1 MPSYRYGG
9 VERELQDT
17 GDLVVIRTT
26 RQGARHDL
34 SPLAA
39 PARAANAA
47 LRPLFGFSA
56 AGVGVWEAPEGG
68 AQVLAEILD
77 ADPSVQFAGR
87 GLRDQDGAPVVYTEN
102 VFVKFADSVS
112 PEACVTA
119 ITAAGLTV
127 KRELPFATNAYFA
140 AAPERTGRRVFDLA
154 SELLASEQVELC
166 HPELIRE
173 QSFNAAFPQQ
183 WHLQAT
189 EGVDAHANVVG
200 AWETTRGAG
209 TVIAI
214 VDDGVDVEH
223 AEFASAGKIV
233 APRSLSRPK
242 GDDPRPSEG
251 SNHGTACAGVACA
264 DGRHGASGVAPD
276 AKLMPLRM
284 VSGLG
289 SMDEADAFVWAADH
303 GADVISCSWGPRDG
317 SWWDPADPVHQE
329 VTPLP
334 DSSRLAILYA
344 IEKGRGGKGCV
355 ITWAAGNG
363 NESVDNDGYASYEH
377 VIAVAACNDMGTR
390 SAYSDMG
397 DALWCAFPSS
407 NGEPSLTPGIWTT
420 DRTGAEGYNP
430 GDESLGDAAGG
441 YTNSFGGTSSACP
454 GVAGVAALIL
464 AVNPELTW
472 GEVRDVLRDCC
483 DRIDEAGGDYDAN
496 GRSRLYGY
504 GRVNAARAVELAG
517 ASKASAA
524 AA

>member
-1 MPSYRYGG
+1 MPNYRYGD

-26 RQGARHDL
+26 RRGARHDL

-47 LRPLFGFSA
+47 LRPLFGFAS
-56 AGVGVWEAPEGG
+56 AGVGVWEAPKGEAREL
-68 AQVLAEILD
+68 AQILD
-77 ADPSVQFAGR
+77 ADPNVQFAGR
-87 GLRDQDGAPVVYTEN
+87 GLRDADGAPVVYTEN
-102 VFVKFADSVS
+102 VFVKFADGV
-112 PEACVTA
+112 PAEACVA
-119 ITAAGLTV
+119 ALQGAGLTV
-127 KRELPFATNAYFA
+127 KRDLPYAGNAYFA
-140 AAPERTGRRVFDLA
+140 GAPERTGRQVFELA
-154 SELLASEQVELC
+154 NALLAREDVELC

-183 WHLQAT
+183 WHLQASD
-189 EGVDAHANVVG
+189 GIDAHANVVG

-214 VDDGVDVEH
+214 VDDGVDIEH

-233 APRSLSRPK
+233 APQSLTRPR
-242 GDDPRPSEG
+242 GPDPRPG
-251 SNHGTACAGVACA
+251 DGDNHGTACAGVACA
-264 DGRHGASGVAPD
+264 DGRQGASGVAPD

-289 SMDEADAFVWAADH
+289 SIDEAEAFAWAADH

-317 SWWDPADPVHQE
+317 RWWDDNDPAHQE

-334 DSSRLAILYA
+334 DSTRLAIGYA
-344 IEKGRGGKGCV
+344 IEHGRGGKGCV

-363 NESVDNDGYASYEH
+363 NESVDNDGYAAHER

-397 DALWCAFPSS
+397 RALWCAFPSS
-407 NGEPSLTPGIWTT
+407 NGEPSLTPGVWTT

-454 GVAGVAALIL
+454 GVAGVAALVL
-464 AVNPELTW
+464 AVNPELAW
-472 GEVRDVLRDCC
+472 SEVRDVLRGCC
-483 DRIDEAGGDYDAN
+483 DRIDEAGGGYDSD
-496 GRSRLYGY
+496 GHSRLYGY
-504 GRVNAARAVELAG
+504 GRVNAVRAVELA
-517 ASKASAA
+517 AAAKATAA